1 MDPNILIS
9 IQITLVGMTLVF
21 LALILLWW
29 LMELLVRLTA
39 LRAPK
44 TADAPAAAGGQPASL
59 APETGAAAGDASA
72 ESARRQQAAAIAVA
86 LALAEK
92 DHQARE
98 FPIPPTA
105 IVSAWQAVN
114 RANMLNRRGLVR

>member
-1 MDPNILIS
+1 MSESILIS

-29 LMELLVRLTA
+29 LMELLVRVTA
-39 LRAPK
+39 GRAVRSEEVLEAVEELP
-44 TADAPAAAGGQPASL
+44 PASGITPVAQTL
-59 APETGAAAGDASA
+59 PDEELS
-72 ESARRQQAAAIAVA
+72 RRQQAAVVAVS
-86 LALAEK
+86 LALAERDRQIK
-92 DHQARE
+92 E

-114 RANMLNRRGLVR
+114 RANMLNRRGQVR

>member
-1 MDPNILIS
+1 MDANILIS

-21 LALILLWW
+21 LALLLLWW

-39 LRAPK
+39 IRAPK
-44 TADAPAAAGGQPASL
+44 SAGATAEVSDQPATSALETAAAPG
-59 APETGAAAGDASA
+59 GAAA
-72 ESARRQQAAAIAVA
+72 ESDRRQLAAAVAVA

-92 DHQARE
+92 DRQTRE
-98 FPIPPTA
+98 FPVPPTA

-114 RANMLNRRGLVR
+114 RANMLNRRGQVR